1 VSLSYDLPKAWLQNA
16 KVLSNVRVYA
26 MGQNL
31 ATWTKWT
38 GFDPENNNNIA
49 QFKYPAPR
57 NFSFGV
63 QVKF

>member
-1 VSLSYDLPKAWLQNA
+1 
-16 KVLSNVRVYA
+16 

-31 ATWTKWT
+31 ATWTKWS
-38 GFDPENNNNIA
+38 GFDPENSNNIA
-49 QFKYPAPR
+49 QFKFPAPR

>member
-1 VSLSYDLPKAWLQNA
+1 
-16 KVLSNVRVYA
+16 

-31 ATWTKWT
+31 ATWTKWS

-49 QFKYPAPR
+49 QFKFPAPR